1 MKKILLLV
9 AVAGLVAV
17 SCRKDR
23 TCECKS
29 TSDQAGFVSSTTVI
43 TMKEAKKGNFAAQCA
58 SYTQKDLAPVAGTVT
73 TGQDC
78 EVK

>member
-17 SCRKDR
+17 SCRKDV
-23 TCECKS
+23 TCECKTTS
-29 TSDQAGFVSSTTVI
+29 TAAGFVSSTTV
-43 TMKEAKKGNFAAQCA
+43 TTWKDTKK
-58 SYTQKDLAPVAGTVT
+58 KDALKSCVSWTSIDTAPIAGTVT

-78 EVK
+78 ELK

>member
-23 TCECKS
+23 TCECKT
-29 TSDQAGFVSSTTVI
+29 TSDAPGFVSSTTVYTI
-43 TMKEAKKGNFAAQCA
+43 KEAKKKDFAKQCV
-58 SYTQKDLAPVAGTVT
+58 SYTNKQLTPVAGTVT